1 MTTTTTTAGGSGV
14 KIEEVK
20 SMAKTQ
26 RIATHTHIKGLGLT
40 PEGNALPLGA
50 GMVGQQKA
58 REVFLFV
65 WY

>member
-1 MTTTTTTAGGSGV
+1 MATSTNGGGSGGV

-40 PEGNALPLGA
+40 PEGTALPLGA
-50 GMVGQQKA
+50 GMVGQHKA
-58 REVFLFV
+58 REVCFF
-65 WY
+65 